1 MENEEIH
8 QILAE
13 LFKRFSTKRKYFI
26 QKYFSKNRHS
36 IEDVEQDFYVKM
48 YESLLNDHSKIDK
61 IQDENYFYRA
71 LQNFIIDQLRKNK
84 NDKTTY
90 LEDELIDNLIFNFI
104 MHEDSNSYLQIN
116 LSELINE
123 LNFSEF
129 EQQLLIDHYVFNLKF
144 VVLNELYKHSNL
156 QQKSNRLITKIKDA
170 ILRIKE
176 KNKDFEIIIINDLI

>member
-48 YESLLNDHSKIDK
+48 YESLLKDYEMIEK
-61 IQDENYFYRA
+61 IQDERYLHRA

-104 MHEDSNSYLQIN
+104 MHEDSNSYIQIN
-116 LSELINE
+116 LSEIIND

-156 QQKSNRLITKIKDA
+156 QQKANRLITKIKDA

-176 KNKDFEIIIINDLI
+176 KNIDYEIIIINDLI